1 MTFAGS
7 RDMLMVGDDFE
18 PKKFQ
23 ATSLKRHPHKE
34 QGTMTA
40 HPENREMLASLA
52 LALVDQPRASLQE
65 LARAIGV
72 SKATLYRFCPTRDR
86 LIERLMA
93 YGVQAISE
101 AIAIAELD
109 RDSPIEALKRLIEN
123 SLKHRELILFMSNY
137 WEKTTAPDL
146 CSAADWD
153 AALDGFFLRGQQQGV
168 FRIDIAAPALT
179 EIWSSLVIGLLE
191 AERRGRVARVGLTA
205 LMETAFL
212 NGTLAR

>member
-1 MTFAGS
+1 
-7 RDMLMVGDDFE
+7 
-18 PKKFQ
+18 
-23 ATSLKRHPHKE
+23 
-34 QGTMTA
+34 MTA
-40 HPENREMLASLA
+40 HPEDREMLASLA

-65 LARAIGV
+65 LARAVGV

-86 LIERLMA
+86 LIERLMT

-137 WEKTTAPDL
+137 WEKTAAPDL

-153 AALDGFFLRGQQQGV
+153 LALDGFFLRGQQQGV
-168 FRIDIAAPALT
+168 FRIDITAPALT

-191 AERRGRVARVGLTA
+191 AERRGRVARIGLTT

-212 NGTLAR
+212 NGALAR